1 VIVVIG
7 QPYLRETEQG
17 PALDGSAARIAFAA
31 AERGRDVQL
40 VGTAGEDEAGND
52 VVLALARAGV
62 GHVALLRKVG
72 QETPLVI
79 QEPMEPAEES
89 SDPGGDPR
97 DRALEGGALLDAG
110 DIELALRYLTD
121 FSVLVLA
128 VPADREIARV
138 VTAAAGWGD
147 ARLILVVPT
156 GDAIPDG
163 LPADAIVF
171 EAPETD
177 PDGVFAEMVGS
188 FAAALDDG
196 TEPAVAFRAS
206 VEGAGWTPAP
216 TD

>member
-7 QPYLRETEQG
+7 QPYLRESGQG
-17 PALDGSAARIAFAA
+17 PALDGSAARIAIAA
-31 AERGRDVQL
+31 AEQGGDVEL
-40 VGTAGEDEAGND
+40 VGTAGEDDAGD
-52 VVLALARAGV
+52 HVALALARAGV
-62 GHVALLRKVG
+62 GHVALLRKAG
-72 QETPLVI
+72 QKTPLVI
-79 QEPMEPAEES
+79 DELVERAGPVDPA
-89 SDPGGDPR
+89 SDPR
-97 DRALEGGALLDAG
+97 EHTLERVSLVDAG

-128 VPADREIARV
+128 VSADPDLARV
-138 VTAAAGWGD
+138 VTAAASWGD
-147 ARLILVVPT
+147 AGLILVVPT

-177 PDGVFAEMVGS
+177 PDGVFAMMVGS

-196 TEPAVAFRAS
+196 SEPAAAFRAS